1 LAAGIWQSAATDYYP
16 SVSAYQLD
24 IEVTRGELVESR
36 HRVHAAVVDASG
48 ALVGSA
54 RDASLVTHWR
64 SCAKPFQVMPF
75 VESGGFDELGWN
87 DEMLALACGSHGGEP
102 EHVVV
107 AAEMLR
113 ELGLEE
119 GDLACGP
126 HEPLS
131 ARGSKLLRESGSRPT
146 RLHNNCSGKHA
157 AMMARAHTADWNPH
171 GYERAGHQVQQSI
184 LAKVASWTGVPESR
198 MGLAVDGCGV
208 VEFSLPL
215 ERMAY
220 AYARL
225 GDASRRGEE
234 TAARITGAMTA
245 QPFYVGGTDRFDTI
259 LLEETAGRVVPKLG
273 AEGVHC
279 AAVPGLGI
287 GVAVKVEDGAQ
298 RAQHPALLRVLQ
310 LVGALPETLPPR
322 LAKILHAPVSN
333 TRRETVGIV
342 RPVA

>member
-1 LAAGIWQSAATDYYP
+1 M
-16 SVSAYQLD
+16 SAYQLD

-36 HRVHAAVVDASG
+36 HTVHAAVVNASG

-75 VESGGFDELGWN
+75 VESGGLDELGWTE
-87 DEMLALACGSHGGEP
+87 EMLALACGSHGGEP

-131 ARGSKLLRESGSRPT
+131 VRGARLLRESGGRPS

-171 GYERAGHQVQQSI
+171 GYEKADHQVQRSI
-184 LAKVASWTGVPESR
+184 LDNVARWTGVPAAGLR
-198 MGLAVDGCGV
+198 LAVDGCGV

-215 ERMAY
+215 EKMAL
-220 AYARL
+220 AWARF

-234 TAARITGAMTA
+234 VPARILGAMSA
-245 QPFYVGGTDRFDTI
+245 QPFYVGGTDRFDTV
-259 LLEETAGRVVPKLG
+259 LLEETQGRVVPKLG

-279 AAVPGLGI
+279 ATVPEMGLGI
-287 GVAVKVEDGAQ
+287 AVKVEDGSQ
-298 RAQHPALLRVLQ
+298 RAQYPAVLRLLQ
-310 LVGALPETLPPR
+310 LIGALPASLSPR
-322 LAKILHAPVSN
+322 LQEILTRPVKN
-333 TRRETVGIV
+333 TRHESVGVV

>member
-1 LAAGIWQSAATDYYP
+1 M
-16 SVSAYQLD
+16 SAYQLD

-36 HRVHAAVVDASG
+36 HTVHAAVVNASG

-75 VESGGFDELGWN
+75 VESGGLDELGWTE
-87 DEMLALACGSHGGEP
+87 EMLALACGSHGGEP

-131 ARGSKLLRESGSRPT
+131 VRGARLLRESGGRPS

-171 GYERAGHQVQQSI
+171 GYEKADHQVQRSI
-184 LAKVASWTGVPESR
+184 LENVARWTGVPAAGLR
-198 MGLAVDGCGV
+198 LAVDGCGV
-208 VEFSLPL
+208 VVFALPL
-215 ERMAY
+215 DAMARS
-220 AYARL
+220 YARL
-225 GDASRRGEE
+225 AAA
-234 TAARITGAMTA
+234 AARGDEVPQRIVHAMTSR
-245 QPFYVGGTDRFDTI
+245 PFLVGGTERFDSI
-259 LLEETAGRVVPKLG
+259 LMEQTEGRVLCKVG
-273 AEGVHC
+273 AEGVHTV
-279 AAVPGLGI
+279 AIVEQGI
-287 GVAVKVEDGAQ
+287 GFAVKVEDGNP
-298 RAQHPALLRVLQ
+298 RAQHPAVLRLLQHL
-310 LVGALPETLPPR
+310 GALPATLAPP
-322 LAKILHAPVSN
+322 LAEFLVRPVRN
-333 TRRETVGIV
+333 TRGETVGEV
-342 RPVA
+342 RPAA